1 MNGSDSSLQPTPPF
15 SINILWPTSAD
26 GDANSGLLPS
36 RKASPRS
43 PPPPPPPLESYLPGV
58 YRDESLPQL
67 STPSL
72 TAAYLVTE
80 LGLGRLDGFSHH
92 WFWLLGSPALPRPL
106 HDCVHRGR
114 TICVTERMDRHL
126 GLGLGSD
133 GGRGGGGGKR
143 DLLYLKP
150 LPRFLLDTR
159 FWEQVLAC
167 ECKRDDTVVVMSGR
181 RSWISRRSGSNSNG
195 SAQSSPPGSLRSQ
208 SQMQPH
214 PQSQSQQ
221 QREQQRQQRA
231 QSEKTVTS
239 SASAASTSSSASS
252 TCEKRHLWDCALGFL
267 YSYAALVAHESDFR
281 IAQEHGLLPAEVTW
295 HSWRLLTRQVVTSPD
310 VVAHRF
316 HQRFLYGEMMLHRLR
331 EISQLKRGGLVP
343 VLIGRLD
350 RFARFFQGNVRW
362 LASLMAYIAIVLS
375 SLQAGLTTDRL
386 AASSAFQSFASGFT
400 MFSLIAPLSIL
411 LAFGG
416 YFGLSLVYHVGVHL
430 VTSHLYVG
438 TARQAMIVDGVNAFQ
453 HHWGD
458 SKSEV

>member
-1 MNGSDSSLQPTPPF
+1 MTMNGSCSSLQPTPPF
-15 SINILWPTSAD
+15 SINILWPAGADSAT
-26 GDANSGLLPS
+26 GSP
-36 RKASPRS
+36 ASPKV

-80 LGLGRLDGFSHH
+80 LGLGRLDGFNHH

-106 HDCVHRGR
+106 HDCAHRGR

-133 GGRGGGGGKR
+133 GGRGTGSGKR

-167 ECKRDDTVVVMSGR
+167 ECKREDVVVVMTGR
-181 RSWISRRSGSNSNG
+181 RSWGSKGGSGNST
-195 SAQSSPPGSLRSQ
+195 QSSLRGSLRF
-208 SQMQPH
+208 QPQ
-214 PQSQSQQ
+214 PQPRTQTQ
-221 QREQQRQQRA
+221 
-231 QSEKTVTS
+231 KTVTS
-239 SASAASTSSSASS
+239 SSSAASSSSTSS
-252 TCEKRHLWDCALGFL
+252 TCDKRHLWDCALGFL

-295 HSWRLLTRQVVTSPD
+295 HSWRVLTRQVITSPD

-362 LASLMAYIAIVLS
+362 LASLVAYIAIVLS
-375 SLQAGLTTDRL
+375 ALQTGLTTDGL
-386 AASSAFQSFASGFT
+386 AASAAFQSFASGFT
-400 MFSLIAPLSIL
+400 MFALIAPLSIL
-411 LAFGG
+411 LGFGG

-430 VTSHLYVG
+430 VTSHIFVG